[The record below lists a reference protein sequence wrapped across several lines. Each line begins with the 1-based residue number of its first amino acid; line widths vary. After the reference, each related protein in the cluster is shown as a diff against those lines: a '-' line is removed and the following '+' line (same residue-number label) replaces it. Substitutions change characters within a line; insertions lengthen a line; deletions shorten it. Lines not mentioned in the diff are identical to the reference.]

1 MIFIV
6 INTSLS
12 YEIINFIIILICH
25 LNRSG
30 EKTEKKRRRS
40 EICCDNRF
48 MFEENTAQDE
58 I

>member
-25 LNRSG
+25 LNRAR
-30 EKTEKKRRRS
+30 EKTEKKGRS

-48 MFEENTAQDE
+48 TVSEKHCSR
-58 I
+58 

>member
-30 EKTEKKRRRS
+30 EKTEKKRS

>member
-48 MFEENTAQDE
+48 TVSEKHCSR
-58 I
+58 

>member
-25 LNRSG
+25 LNR
-30 EKTEKKRRRS
+30 

-48 MFEENTAQDE
+48 MFEENTAQHE

>member
-30 EKTEKKRRRS
+30 EKTEKKRS
-40 EICCDNRF
+40 EICVTIDLCLRKTLLKMRF
-48 MFEENTAQDE
+48 N
-58 I
+58 